1 MAVRKQSKR
10 EPELGVASTQSF
22 PRGRFLANRCRS
34 CARILSL
41 GQPGSVLST
50 RQMQLMATVYTRRAP
65 QDINLPER
73 KILVEHR
80 AKQPSVII
88 LLRRMYHLLINAL
101 CGADQHLIPH
111 SANQASHQTAI
122 FFSLQGSPTGDV
134 SVIAI
139 STLKARIHCSRPSC
153 VRWVR

>member
-101 CGADQHLIPH
+101 CGADQHPIPQ
-111 SANQASHQTAI
+111 SANQASHEQQSFFPSKEPYGRRICKWLYQNSWPEYTAAG
-122 FFSLQGSPTGDV
+122 LCV
-134 SVIAI
+134 SVG
-139 STLKARIHCSRPSC
+139 
-153 VRWVR
+153 